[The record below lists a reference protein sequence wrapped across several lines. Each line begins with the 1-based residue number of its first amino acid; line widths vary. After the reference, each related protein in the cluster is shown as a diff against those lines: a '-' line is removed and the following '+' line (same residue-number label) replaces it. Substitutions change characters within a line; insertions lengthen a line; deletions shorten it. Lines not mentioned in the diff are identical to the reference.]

1 VKAARPWT
9 LAAAFPDV
17 LRLVH
22 PGEGQPESSLDKD
35 SLDNVPAQLRRI
47 AADIESGAVVGVQ
60 AGAVVLKVGPK
71 LYHVYGIFDGPPLA
85 RMNAAYVLLSLA
97 LRELERVAGEIG

>member
-1 VKAARPWT
+1 M
-9 LAAAFPDV
+9 
-17 LRLVH
+17 LRLIH
-22 PGEGQPESSLDKD
+22 PGETAAPPEDINS
-35 SLDNVPAQLRRI
+35 VPQQLRRI
-47 AADIESGAVVGVQ
+47 AADIESGAIVGVQ
-60 AGAVVLKVGPK
+60 VGAVVLKYGPK

>member
-1 VKAARPWT
+1 M
-9 LAAAFPDV
+9 

-22 PGEGQPESSLDKD
+22 PGESGPESSLDKP
-35 SLDNVPAQLRRI
+35 SLDNVPAQLRQI

-60 AGAVVLKVGPK
+60 VGAVVLKAGPK
-71 LYHVYGIFDGPPLA
+71 VYHVYGIFDGPPLA

-97 LRELERVAGEIG
+97 LRELERVAGEVG